1 MARGGKKSKGTTPV
15 VEGAAEFPVAAGAAA
30 GGEAGHKHESG
41 ANVNHAPCKF
51 RENVPDVIVTD
62 LDIAFHGVQLL
73 EGAQLELFPKHRYG
87 LVGPN
92 GCGKSTLLRALGCG
106 EIGFPPCLD
115 YFHVK
120 EEIEASHTMTAL
132 EAVLSL
138 CAAESAR
145 LEKQLESLASAEDAD
160 ALMEQI
166 YERLDE
172 LDPATAEVRASKILF
187 GLGFTDDMQARVT
200 SSFSGGWRMRI
211 ALAQALFQGPT
222 LLLLDEPTNH
232 LDIEAV
238 VWLEGYLA
246 KFNKILLMVSH
257 SQDFMNVVCTDIIHL
272 QQKKLVYYDGNY
284 DQYVATRE
292 NLETNQ
298 MKRFETEQKQIDHM
312 KDYIRRFEH
321 ANEKRS
327 RQAQSKMKVLEKL
340 ERGGLVEEVEQDAN
354 INFHF
359 QCGGALP
366 PPIIQFTDVGFNYPN
381 CPKLYRGLNLGVT
394 SDSRICLVGPNGAGK
409 TTLTKMMI
417 RELDATEG
425 TVAMSPY
432 CKIAR
437 FHQHFVD
444 LIDMELSPLAWFQ
457 SEFPLV
463 KDPTPLRSALGRFG
477 ISGLLQGV
485 PMKTLSDGQK
495 SRVVLAWMSNRAPH
509 LMILDEP
516 TNHLDI
522 ESIDALAEGINDFE
536 GAVIVVSHDLRLIA
550 QIAKEI
556 WICEKGKV
564 QRFNGDIADY
574 KKYVQHEVARME
586 ADHNK
591 SQASKAVKPA
601 ASKPVAT
608 KSKVG
613 K

>member
-1 MARGGKKSKGTTPV
+1 MARGKKSKSTTPV
-15 VEGAAEFPVAAGAAA
+15 VAGAAEFPAEAERAG
-30 GGEAGHKHESG
+30 SG
-41 ANVNHAPCKF
+41 ATVNHAPCKF
-51 RENVPDVIVTD
+51 REGVPDVVVND
-62 LDIAFHGVQLL
+62 LDVAFHGVQLL
-73 EGAQLELFPKHRYG
+73 EGATLELFPKHRYG
-87 LVGPN
+87 IVGPN

-106 EIGFPPCLD
+106 EVGFPPCLD

-120 EEIEASHTMTAL
+120 EEIEASQTVTAL

-138 CAAESAR
+138 CAAETTR
-145 LEKQLESLASAEDAD
+145 LEAQIESLASTEGAD
-160 ALMEQI
+160 ALIEQL
-166 YERLDE
+166 YERLDQ

-187 GLGFTDDMQARVT
+187 GLGFTDDMQGRVT

-211 ALAQALFQGPT
+211 SLAQALFQGPT

-238 VWLEGYLA
+238 VWLETYLA
-246 KFNKILLMVSH
+246 KFDKILLMVSH
-257 SQDFMNVVCTDIIHL
+257 SQDFMNVVCTDIIHV

-284 DQYVATRE
+284 DQYVATRA

-321 ANEKRS
+321 SNEKRS
-327 RQAQSKMKVLEKL
+327 RQAQSKMKVLEKM
-340 ERGGLVEEVEQDAN
+340 ERAGLVEEVETDAQ

-359 QCGGALP
+359 QCGGPLP
-366 PPIIQFTDVGFNYPN
+366 PPIVQFTDVGFNYPN
-381 CPKLYRGLNLGVT
+381 CPKLYRGLNLGIT

-417 RELDATEG
+417 RELEATEG

-444 LIDMELSPLAWFQ
+444 LMDMELSPLGWFCN
-457 SEFPLV
+457 EFPLI

-477 ISGLLQGV
+477 ISGALQAV
-485 PMKTLSDGQK
+485 KMNTLSDGQK
-495 SRVVLAWMSNRAPH
+495 SRVVLAWMSYRAPH
-509 LMILDEP
+509 MMILDEP

-522 ESIDALAEGINDFE
+522 ESIDALAEGINAFE

-550 QIAKEI
+550 QIAEEI
-556 WICEKGKV
+556 WICEKGHV
-564 QRFNGDIADY
+564 QRFNGEIADY
-574 KKYVQHEVARME
+574 KKHVQREVERME
-586 ADHNK
+586 SDHNK
-591 SQASKAVKPA
+591 SSAAKAA
-601 ASKPVAT
+601 AKA
-608 KSKVG
+608 KAK
-613 K
+613 